1 MSPAVTTMARHH
13 TLGALLTLTTT
24 IAGCASTG
32 AGGTAARAITPIGW
46 QTATAAD
53 TATRADLARWW
64 EQLADPTLTSLIA
77 RAVEGSPDARVAQAR
92 LQQARAL
99 QAQAAA
105 ELWPTVGAAGSTTVR
120 RSGQRAVGLD
130 GQTSIVN
137 VNTGSYGGSLDASW
151 EPDIFGGNRQGR
163 DSATADL
170 QAVAADL
177 AGIHVALAADVAT
190 SYLELRTL
198 QARLDVAE
206 RNAASQAETLEL
218 TGFRAQAGLVTELDV
233 EQARANLEQT
243 RAALPTLEAAA
254 RQAMFRL
261 ATLAGAEPGAFVAE
275 LTPVTALPAVPE
287 TLAFGIPADT
297 LRQRPDVQAA
307 ERRVAAETARLA
319 QADAR
324 RLPSFQ
330 LSGSVGAEVLK
341 GAGSAGTSVATSLL
355 ASVFQPVF
363 DRGRIR
369 QQIAAQ
375 GAVQA
380 QAVATYEGTVLT
392 ALEDVERALVAFE
405 RSRDR
410 LDALEAAAA
419 AADSAAS
426 LARTQY
432 AAGLIDFQTVLSTER
447 TVLSVQESV
456 AVTTGDR
463 MAALVQ
469 LYRALGGGW
478 SPATTTETT
487 S

>member
-1 MSPAVTTMARHH
+1 MTRIH
-13 TLGALLTLTTT
+13 TFGALLALTTT
-24 IAGCASTG
+24 LAACASTG
-32 AGGTAARAITPIGW
+32 ATGPTARPITPAAW
-46 QTATAAD
+46 ETATAAD

-64 EQLADPTLTSLIA
+64 EQLADPTLTTLIA
-77 RAVEGSPDARVAQAR
+77 RAVDGSPDVRVAQAR

-105 ELWPTVGAAGSTTVR
+105 ALWPTVTASGSTTAR

-137 VNTGSYGGSLDASW
+137 VNTGSYGASLDASW
-151 EPDIFGGNRQGR
+151 EPDIVGGIRKGR
-163 DSATADL
+163 DAATADL

-177 AGIHVALAADVAT
+177 AGAHVSLAADVAT
-190 SYLELRTL
+190 TYLELRTL
-198 QARLDVAE
+198 QARLDVAG
-206 RNAASQAETLEL
+206 RNVASQAETLEL

-243 RAALPTLEAAA
+243 RAAIPTLEASA
-254 RQAMFRL
+254 RQAMYRL

-275 LTPVTALPAVPE
+275 LTAVMALPAVPE
-287 TLAFGIPADT
+287 SLAFGIPAET

-307 ERRVAAETARLA
+307 ERRLAAETARLA
-319 QADAR
+319 QTDAR
-324 RLPSFQ
+324 RLPSFA

-341 GAGSAGTSVATSLL
+341 GAGSAGTSVATSILGSL
-355 ASVFQPVF
+355 FQTVF

-410 LDALEAAAA
+410 LNALEAAAT
-419 AADSAAS
+419 AADTAAT

-456 AVTTGDR
+456 VVTTGDR

-487 S
+487 TS